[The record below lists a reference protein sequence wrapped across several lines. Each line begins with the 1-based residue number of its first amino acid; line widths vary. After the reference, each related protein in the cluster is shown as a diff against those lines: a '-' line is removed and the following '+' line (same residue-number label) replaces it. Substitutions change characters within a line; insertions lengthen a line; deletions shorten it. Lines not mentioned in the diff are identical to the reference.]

1 MQAKIG
7 RKNSTKRR
15 RSGSFFISGNNITK
29 TLLEEINE
37 ELPVNNEKQIKPK
50 EVDFIKNQ
58 F

>member
-37 ELPVNNEKQIKPK
+37 ELPVNNEKVIKPK
-50 EVDFIKNQ
+50 EVDFIKN
-58 F
+58 